1 MTTFC
6 CASQWGSRVTGHYG
20 GSSILPLRAG
30 HFGSQAEHEQR
41 GTLLRAMDAPEC
53 GQLRTARAFA
63 LPFTYVRVRFFLKV
77 GSFTC
82 SAPFQPN
89 CGNSLQ
95 QAHGPVGLT
104 GCMAMHWLP
113 RRPGTRTH
121 ATSQSVSTSTT
132 TRLNSSS
139 TQQARQAACITRVF
153 DCTTD
158 SKPASPVKIL
168 TRRLWRR

>member
-1 MTTFC
+1 MGLK
-6 CASQWGSRVTGHYG
+6 SYG
-20 GSSILPLRAG
+20 ALRGSSILSPRAG

-41 GTLLRAMDAPEC
+41 GTLLRAMDAREWS
-53 GQLRTARAFA
+53 TADGPGFCF
-63 LPFTYVRVRFFLKV
+63 LLHTGTSGYVFFLKV
-77 GSFTC
+77 GSCTC

-104 GCMAMHWLP
+104 GCMAGAMHWLP

-158 SKPASPVKIL
+158 AKPALPVKIL